1 VALRDAGV
9 RLSKCHFELQY
20 NNNRK
25 RVITKMQATEIL
37 KQYWGYNAFRPLQA
51 DIIQSVLDGRD
62 TLALMPTGGGKSLC
76 FQVPAMM
83 LEGICIV
90 ISPLIALMQ
99 DQVEQLKRREISAV
113 GIFSGMHKNQI
124 DIALDNCIYG
134 DIKFLYV
141 SPERLQTKIFI
152 ERAKQMNIN
161 LIAID
166 EAHCISQWGYDFRPP
181 YTKISEFRNLLPPVP
196 MIALTATATEEVK
209 KNIVE
214 KLEMANPQTFQQSFA
229 RANLSYS
236 AFKEDDKERRLMKIL
251 QNVQGT
257 AVVYVRNRR
266 RTQEIS
272 DMLNKY
278 QVQSTFYHAGLSPV
292 ERTKRQE
299 NWIKSRVRV
308 IVATNAFGM
317 GIDKP
322 DVRTVIHLDL
332 PDTLEA
338 YYQEAGRAGRDG
350 EKAYAVALFNKSDIE
365 DLERK
370 VIQSYPPI
378 ELIRRVY
385 QCLGNLFQLAVGAG
399 EFASYDFDLVEF
411 QRRFELPPTDTY
423 FALKILENQG
433 FIQLSEGFK
442 NTSKVMFKV
451 DNRALYDFQLRNP
464 KYDSFIKLILRMYG
478 GELFGTFINISE
490 ANLAKAYSIPVHE
503 IESWLFTLEKVDVLI
518 YDKQKDKPQLTYLTP
533 RYDLRELPLQE
544 LEIKNRKEKD
554 LQKAKA
560 VKHYAE
566 HPNRCRTQL
575 LLEYFNEITD
585 SECGICDNCLK
596 KKREN
601 KVETEDKSAEE
612 ATRLKV
618 KQLLQNGAMSL
629 PLITQIMQ
637 PVNQSK
643 FQEIIRE
650 MIGNEEVKFDSEGR
664 LGVV

>member
-1 VALRDAGV
+1 MT
-9 RLSKCHFELQY
+9 SQ
-20 NNNRK
+20 
-25 RVITKMQATEIL
+25 EIL
-37 KQYWGYNAFRPLQA
+37 KQYWGYDNFRPLQTE
-51 DIIQSVLDGRD
+51 IIQSVVDGCD

-83 LEGICIV
+83 SEGVCIV

-99 DQVEQLKRREISAV
+99 DQVEQLKRRGISAV
-113 GIFSGMHKNQI
+113 GIYSGMHKNQI
-124 DIALDNCIYG
+124 DFALDNCIYG

-152 ERAKQMNIN
+152 ERAKQMTVN
-161 LIAID
+161 LLAID

-181 YTKISEFRNLLPPVP
+181 YTKIAEFRKLLSPVP

-209 KNIVE
+209 ADIIG
-214 KLEMANPQTFQQSFA
+214 KLELNNPQVFQQSFA

-251 QNVQGT
+251 QIVQGS

-272 DMLNKY
+272 DLLNKY
-278 QVQSTFYHAGLSPV
+278 NVQSTFYHAGLNAT

-299 NWIKSRVRV
+299 NWIKNRVRV

-322 DVRTVIHLDL
+322 DVRSVVHLDL

-338 YYQEAGRAGRDG
+338 YYQEAGRGGRDG
-350 EKAYAVALFNKSDIE
+350 EKAYAVALFNQSDIE
-365 DLERK
+365 GLEK
-370 VIQSYPPI
+370 NVIQTYPPI
-378 ELIRRVY
+378 ELIRRTY

-399 EFASYDFDLVEF
+399 EFASYDFDLIEF
-411 QRRFELPPTDTY
+411 QRRFDLPPTDTY

-442 NTSKVMFKV
+442 NTSKLMFRV
-451 DNRALYDFQLRNP
+451 DNRELYDFQLRNP
-464 KYDSFIKLILRMYG
+464 KYDSFIKMLLRIYG
-478 GELFGTFINISE
+478 GELFGTFLNISE
-490 ANLAKAYSIPVHE
+490 ANISKAFSIPVNE
-503 IESWLFTLEKVDVLI
+503 IEMWLLNLEKFNLLI
-518 YDKQKDKPQLTYLTP
+518 YDKQKDKPQLTFLTP
-533 RYDLRELPLQE
+533 RFDIRELPLQE
-544 LEIKNRKEKD
+544 LEIKNRKERD
-554 LQKAKA
+554 VQKAKA

-575 LLEYFNEITD
+575 LLEYFNELTD
-585 SECGICDNCLK
+585 SECGVCDNCLK
-596 KKREN
+596 KKKEN
-601 KVETEDKSAEE
+601 KAIVEDKSADHL
-612 ATRLKV
+612 TRLKI
-618 KQLLQNGAMSL
+618 KELLKNGAINL

-643 FQEIIRE
+643 FQELIRE
-650 MIGNEEVKFDSEGR
+650 MIGFEEIGFDGEGR
-664 LGVV
+664 LVIR